1 MADARDTC
9 ETEQR
14 PRIPI
19 PNAEGIDSGTAG
31 PVHRPSWARVE
42 EIDTF
47 DQFVQQFWKG
57 DISPDEFRR
66 FRLQNGVYG
75 QRQEGEQMI
84 RVKIPWGGLTAAQLE
99 VLAEVAAQSPRGV
112 GHVTTRQNMQFHFMK
127 LEQVTALLDRMASV
141 GLTSR
146 EACGNTVRNVT
157 VGHCAGVCPKEAFD
171 VTPYAETV
179 ARFLLRNPMNQ
190 NLPRKFKIAFSGCPD
205 DVGLTPIHDIGAL
218 ANLQVIDG
226 KEERGFQLFVGGG
239 LSSSPR
245 VAQLLEDFTPAHQLL
260 PTVAAIVRL
269 FDRHGNRENKNQARM
284 KFVLD
289 KLGIE
294 QFRKLVFQE
303 RAVVE
308 ATMAS
313 LFPAIVLWEERPPH
327 RDLSAPSDASVEGG
341 GPDCLRWRATNV
353 LEQKQ
358 AGYAMVQVRLE
369 LGDITPSQLRTLAFA
384 AREFG
389 DGTVRSTNQQNVVL
403 RWIRFDRI
411 RALYRLLASVGLAT
425 ASAERLAD
433 VTACPGGD
441 TCQLGITSSRG
452 LATALEDLFKDG
464 LRDLADEAGIRIKI
478 SGCPNSCGQHHIANI
493 GFYGGAK
500 KFNGQQAPTYQMM
513 LGASLEQGQVQYGTP
528 VAKVPSKN
536 IPGAIEA
543 LLRRYQAERQAGET
557 FNQFLDRYGLDR
569 LKVVLKPFTEL
580 PPASEAPDQYIDFN
594 SQEAFSVQT
603 GPGECAA

>member
-1 MADARDTC
+1 MADARDTY

-14 PRIPI
+14 LRILH
-19 PNAEGIDSGTAG
+19 PNAGDIGPNGAG
-31 PVHRPSWARVE
+31 PADRPSWAKAE
-42 EIDTF
+42 EVDTF
-47 DQFVQQFWKG
+47 DQFVQRFLKG
-57 DISPDEFRR
+57 EIPLAEFRR

-99 VLAEVAAQSPRGV
+99 VLAEIAAQSPRGV
-112 GHVTTRQNMQFHFMK
+112 GHVTTRQNVQFHFMK
-127 LEQVTALLDRMASV
+127 LEQVTALLDRLASV
-141 GLTSR
+141 GVTTR
-146 EACGNTVRNVT
+146 EACGNTVRNIT

-171 VTPYAETV
+171 VTPYAEAV
-179 ARFLLRNPMNQ
+179 ARFLLRNSMNQ

-218 ANLQVIDG
+218 ADLQVRDG
-226 KEERGFQLFVGGG
+226 KEERGFQVFVGGG

-245 VAQLLEDFTPAHQLL
+245 IAQLLEEFTPAHQLL
-260 PTVAAIVRL
+260 QTVAAIVRI

-289 KLGIE
+289 KLGVE

-313 LFPAIVLWEERPPH
+313 LIPAIELWEEKPPH
-327 RDLSAPSDASVEGG
+327 RDPSAPSDATVEGG
-341 GPDCLRWRATNV
+341 DPHYFRWKATNV
-353 LEQKQ
+353 LQQKQ
-358 AGYAMVQVRLE
+358 SGYFIVQVCLE

-389 DGTVRSTNQQNVVL
+389 DGTVRTTNQQNFVL
-403 RWIRFDRI
+403 RWIRLDRI
-411 RALYRLLASVGLAT
+411 RALYRLLASVGLAR

-452 LATALEDLFKDG
+452 LATALGDVFKNG
-464 LRDLADEAGIRIKI
+464 LSDLADEAGIRIKI

-513 LGASLEQGQVQYGTP
+513 LGASLEQGQVEYAKP

-536 IPGAIEA
+536 VPGAVEA
-543 LLRRYQAERQAGET
+543 LLRLYQAERQAGET

-580 PPASEAPDQYIDFN
+580 PPASEAPDKYIDFN
-594 SQEAFSVQT
+594 SEEEFSVQT